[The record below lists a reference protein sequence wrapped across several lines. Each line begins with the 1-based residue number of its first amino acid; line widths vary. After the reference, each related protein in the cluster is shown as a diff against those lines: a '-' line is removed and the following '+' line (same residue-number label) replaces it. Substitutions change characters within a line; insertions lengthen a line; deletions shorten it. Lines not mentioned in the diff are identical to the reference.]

1 MIADG
6 TELWDVVASCVDAWL
21 AKQKHGQP
29 LTAIDEYIP
38 SGPNEL
44 KSLVTI
50 ELAKAEMELAFDR
63 GQVNSV
69 ADYLRR
75 YPELRECTGGVPFDL
90 VVDEIRLRRQRGEVD
105 PAPFY
110 RAYPLHTK
118 RLEKLFLVCSSMT
131 LSGPGRVAQSPQI
144 LGVGQIVEDFE
155 LLKLLGSGAFAQV
168 FLARQST
175 MHRLVALKVS
185 ADRGDEAKT
194 LAQLDHPHIVR
205 VYDVRR
211 LPNQRLRLLSMQYA
225 PGGTLQNVING
236 LRSQPLAKRDGKS
249 ILSIVDRQLVD
260 AGLPPPE
267 DSLRRSQLASIDW
280 CQTVCDIGIQLAD
293 ALDYAHRLRVLH
305 RDIKPANVLL
315 TAEGSC
321 KLADFN
327 VSYSEALDG
336 TSASSYFGGSLVYMS
351 PEQLQATQLDSGV
364 SPEDLGPPSDIYS
377 LALVLWELLAMER
390 PWPNDQP
397 CKDWAATIET
407 ILSRRAVTSPQIP
420 PSLQNDSD
428 YGRIFQALRSALVFH
443 RHDRIESAA
452 EFSAELRTCSVPL
465 AWNLMHPEANR
476 WSRAC
481 CRFPLLMSAWIIF
494 LPNALAGVFNYHYNL
509 AWLTTR
515 YSDSHSTFVSVSVLM
530 NFVAFSA
537 GGVFFLTIVGPL
549 ASRVA
554 KRFRRREST
563 SDAMLEAST
572 LIGHRTATFGL
583 GLWVFAGF
591 LFPCLL
597 WARLPQFDTSDA
609 IHFFLSLA
617 ICGAIAVAYPFL
629 GMTMVAT
636 ECWYSVLVGKQL
648 KDKNLPEVSR
658 RLLLWCDRYLL
669 LAAGVP
675 MLGVGLL
682 LTQSAPVR
690 PALLLLVLAGG
701 LGLFVAFNM
710 HRRVVHVLDVLKSVT
725 QCS

>member
-29 LTAIDEYIP
+29 LTAIEEYIP
-38 SGPNEL
+38 HGPSEL

-63 GQVNSV
+63 GHVFSV
-69 ADYLRR
+69 ADYLSKF
-75 YPELRECTGGVPFDL
+75 PELRECTGGVPFDL
-90 VVDEIRLRRQRGEVD
+90 LVDEIRLRRQLGVID
-105 PAPFY
+105 PIPYYKAF
-110 RAYPLHTK
+110 PLHSK
-118 RLEKLFLVCSSMT
+118 RLEKLFEVCSSMT

-144 LGVGQIVEDFE
+144 LGVGQTIEDFE

-211 LPNQRLRLLSMQYA
+211 LPSLRLRLLSMQYA
-225 PGGTLQNVING
+225 PGGTLQSVING
-236 LRSQPLAKRDGKS
+236 LRSQPQSKRDGKS
-249 ILSIVDRQLVD
+249 ILEIVDRQLVD

-267 DSLRRSQLASIDW
+267 DSLRRSQLASADW

-293 ALDYAHRLRVLH
+293 ALDYAHRLKVLH

-327 VSYSEALDG
+327 VSYSEAIDG

-364 SPEDLGPPSDIYS
+364 TPEDLGPQSDLYS

-407 ILSRRAVTSPQIP
+407 ILSRRAMTSPQVP
-420 PSLQNDSD
+420 QSLQGNSN
-428 YGRIFQALRSALVFH
+428 YLRLFQVFRSALAFQ
-443 RHDRIESAA
+443 RQDRLESAA
-452 EFSAELRTCSVPL
+452 EFSAALRTCAVPM
-465 AWNLMHPEANR
+465 AWKLLHPEASR
-476 WSRAC
+476 WSMAC
-481 CRFPLLMSAWIIF
+481 CRYPLWMSAWIIF
-494 LPNALAGVFNYHYNL
+494 LPNALAGV
-509 AWLTTR
+509 LTTI
-515 YSDSHSTFVSVSVLM
+515 T
-530 NFVAFSA
+530 
-537 GGVFFLTIVGPL
+537 T
-549 ASRVA
+549 
-554 KRFRRREST
+554 
-563 SDAMLEAST
+563 
-572 LIGHRTATFGL
+572 
-583 GLWVFAGF
+583 
-591 LFPCLL
+591 
-597 WARLPQFDTSDA
+597 
-609 IHFFLSLA
+609 
-617 ICGAIAVAYPFL
+617 
-629 GMTMVAT
+629 
-636 ECWYSVLVGKQL
+636 
-648 KDKNLPEVSR
+648 
-658 RLLLWCDRYLL
+658 
-669 LAAGVP
+669 
-675 MLGVGLL
+675 
-682 LTQSAPVR
+682 
-690 PALLLLVLAGG
+690 
-701 LGLFVAFNM
+701 
-710 HRRVVHVLDVLKSVT
+710 
-725 QCS
+725 